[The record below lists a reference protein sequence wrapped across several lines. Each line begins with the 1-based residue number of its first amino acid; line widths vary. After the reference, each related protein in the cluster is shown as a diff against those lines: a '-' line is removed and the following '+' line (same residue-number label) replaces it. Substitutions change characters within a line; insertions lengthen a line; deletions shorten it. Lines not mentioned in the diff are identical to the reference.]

1 MCKPAHSST
10 LLDMKDIGAVYCTK
24 HRMKFLLGKLA
35 SCLLVFYIR
44 FRITWITITWITTVT
59 MEVSTAAA
67 AWKRTGWWYTPWK
80 FFWSKPVAT
89 RRWPWRLRQHTI
101 FIFWCKTVLEANLAY
116 MQSQWMQNFLGGMHC
131 TLSRR
136 LQPTVH
142 QLFVILVPYQT
153 INPGYATAYSMLNT
167 DWNVISTCLNSVCN
181 DYSQQCSWYTAWTT
195 STVKISLHTTAK
207 STLVWQI
214 GS

>member
-1 MCKPAHSST
+1 MWGYLEWQHMCKPAHSST

-24 HRMKFLLGKLA
+24 HWMKFLLGKLA

-89 RRWPWRLRQHTI
+89 RRWPWCLRQHTI
-101 FIFWCKTVLEANLAY
+101 FIFWCKTILEANLAY
-116 MQSQWMQNFLGGMHC
+116 MQSQWMLKFHNFLGGMHW
-131 TLSRR
+131 TPLKK
-136 LQPTVH
+136 
-142 QLFVILVPYQT
+142 
-153 INPGYATAYSMLNT
+153 AAAYSPPAFCYTSALPNHKS
-167 DWNVISTCLNSVCN
+167 WLRHCIQHVKYRLKCN
-181 DYSQQCSWYTAWTT
+181 
-195 STVKISLHTTAK
+195 
-207 STLVWQI
+207 
-214 GS
+214 